1 MTTEQPPTFRE
12 VGVEEAKRLRDAG
25 YRVIDVREPVEWD
38 EGHLPGATLIP
49 LADVASRIE
58 SEVPDRDTP
67 LLVHCL
73 SGLRS
78 ARASKTLN
86 ELGYR
91 TVVNLKAHLNEWR
104 MAGGAWEEPTP
115 LLSPEQRRR
124 YSRQVLIPEVGQE
137 GQRKLLDSKVLL
149 IGAGGLGSPIALYL
163 TASGVGTI
171 GLVDDD
177 VVDESNLQRQVLH
190 GTDRVGMKKVDSAEL
205 TLRGLNPE
213 TRVIKHEERLGADNV
228 ERLIGDYDV
237 IVDGTDNFDTRYVL
251 NDAAV
256 KLRKPVVHGSIYRWD
271 GQVTTFIPFAGPCYR
286 CMYPDPAPARAGA
299 RLRRGR
305 RARGAAGDRRPAAG
319 QRGLQAAARNRRDP
333 GRPAAAVR
341 RGRHHLRRGPH
352 LARSGLPGLRR
363 RIDPPRD
370 VGGRGRGGARG
381 TGAMSTIR
389 IPPVLR
395 ENTGGSR
402 ELVADGGTVS
412 EALDDVFARFPALRE
427 RVTEGGQ
434 LSQFINVYV
443 NGRDVRYAEGLATSV
458 GEADTIILL
467 PAMAG
472 G

>member
-1 MTTEQPPTFRE
+1 M
-12 VGVEEAKRLRDAG
+12 
-25 YRVIDVREPVEWD
+25 
-38 EGHLPGATLIP
+38 
-49 LADVASRIE
+49 
-58 SEVPDRDTP
+58 
-67 LLVHCL
+67 
-73 SGLRS
+73 
-78 ARASKTLN
+78 
-86 ELGYR
+86 
-91 TVVNLKAHLNEWR
+91 
-104 MAGGAWEEPTP
+104 
-115 LLSPEQRRR
+115 
-124 YSRQVLIPEVGQE
+124 LIPEVGQE
-137 GQRKLLDSKVLL
+137 GQRKLLDSRVLL

-286 CMYPDPAPARAGA
+286 CMYPTQPPPELAPGCDVAGV
-299 RLRRGR
+299 LGVLP
-305 RARGAAGDRRPAAG
+305 GIVGL
-319 QRGLQAAARNRRDP
+319 LQANEVFKLLLGVGET
-333 GRPAAAVR
+333 GRSAAAVR
-341 RGRHHLRRGPH
+341 RGRHHLRPGP
-352 LARSGLPGLRR
+352 LWRDPACPACGDDRPARRSR
-363 RIDPPRD
+363 RI
-370 VGGRGRGGARG
+370 GGGIGRG

-412 EALDDVFARFPALRE
+412 EALDDLFARFPALRE
-427 RVTEGGQ
+427 RVTEGGH